1 MRSSKKGIKTFRGQF
16 ASESVTFHDSLT
28 SSAGQSGIGL
38 LVFKELRTVICKMD
52 RNHKSVVL
60 EFAEIFNPH
69 SRTID
74 LSLFSRFTRS
84 SLYIPHACTT
94 APLLDKEG
102 ARRLESR
109 S

>member
-28 SSAGQSGIGL
+28 FSAGQSGIGL

-84 SLYIPHACTT
+84 SVYTGRMLAQ
-94 APLLDKEG
+94 PLLCLIKKE
-102 ARRLESR
+102 RDV
-109 S
+109 